1 MRTARLVFVST
12 PYASIDCKDRDRSY
26 YAKQL
31 AKEACKIVRLNG
43 YEPISP
49 ILAFM
54 DIYSEFERD
63 KIMKNC
69 EELLRVCSYYYY
81 FQSKW
86 SDNSRGMQEER
97 AWAKEYG
104 LSELKFSLFE

>member
-12 PYASIDCKDRDRSY
+12 PYASIECKDRDRNY

-31 AKEACKIVRLNG
+31 ALEACAIVRKNG

-49 ILAFM
+49 VLAFM
-54 DIYSEFERD
+54 DTHSEFEREVV
-63 KIMKNC
+63 MKNC

-81 FQSKW
+81 HECKFSKT
-86 SDNSRGMQEER
+86 SKGMATER
-97 AWAKEYG
+97 EWAKEYG
-104 LSELKFSLFE
+104 LTELKFSLFE